1 MYTSPSF
8 EKLMDATGYAR
19 RAQQD
24 KLVATLAAPRE
35 HPLFAQAGTGVGKSF
50 ALLSRAADVGTP
62 GYPAIVATISNGLL
76 GQYVHKDLP
85 VLAQATGSTFIRV
98 LGRSHYACADSQG
111 AKADG
116 VTSAADRHAWLEAH
130 STADFAVA
138 GELVAEGMHWSYR
151 CPGYPECKANSRISD
166 DNPNPWGGCA
176 AKRAR
181 HRARDVDIVLTNFH
195 VLYYNHLLGGIL
207 LPGAVETLIDEAHR
221 LPDTIRDLKTVDL
234 GPGAG
239 SAVYTSVPRL
249 AEATEKV
256 VTFATQLDTPWGHKS
271 AWDTERPVNMARSGA
286 QGAFLARYRTDL
298 EDHLATLETMAASG
312 EEVRG
317 IGTTRNLITLATLME
332 TGETLNW
339 TAVHR
344 QDRPGEIVLIPV
356 TAHERT
362 VAEMVEGGAL
372 VTGTAGGTLPSRCG
386 NRGVPLIDVGH
397 PFDYKNQVTGWI
409 SEVTGVKA
417 DNKPGSPNL
426 ERRLAEMAEFTDNR
440 AALVLC
446 TSHADVRAV
455 ALELQR
461 RGRQAVFVQ
470 PTEGGSMAAKETAHA
485 YEAWVDAGNAA
496 TLIGTESYATGLDLP
511 GKKLTHLV
519 LWSYFG
525 MVDHVSEKMTRRYRY
540 FVEEQRHTRV
550 VQSIGRLIRST
561 SDAGEVLVSDNRF
574 WALLKRCDSM
584 LDRHLRDI
592 PWSAYPTPT

>member
-1 MYTSPSF
+1 MRTSPSF

-35 HPLFAQAGTGVGKSF
+35 HPVFVQAGTGVGKSF
-50 ALLSRAADVGTP
+50 AILSHAADIGSP
-62 GYPAIVATISNGLL
+62 GYPAIVGTITNGLL
-76 GQYVHKDLP
+76 DQYVSKDLP
-85 VLAQATGSTFIRV
+85 TVARATGTTFIRV

-116 VTSAADRHAWLEAH
+116 VSSAADRHAWLEAH

-181 HRARDVDIVLTNFH
+181 QRARDVDIVLTNFH
-195 VLYYNHLLGGIL
+195 VLYYNHLLGGVL
-207 LPGAVETLIDEAHR
+207 LPEAAEILIDEAHR
-221 LPDTIRDLKTVDL
+221 LPDTIRDLKTVEM

-239 SAVYTSVPRL
+239 SAVYASVPRL

-256 VTFATQLDTPWGHKS
+256 VTFATQLDTPWGQKS

-286 QGAFLARYRTDL
+286 QGAFLARYRADL
-298 EDHLATLETMAASG
+298 EEHLATLETMAAAG

-317 IGTTRNLITLATLME
+317 IGTTRNLITLATIME

-344 QDRPGEIVLIPV
+344 QDKPGEIVLIPV

-372 VTGTAGGTLPSRCG
+372 VTGTAGGTLPARCG
-386 NRGVPLIDVGH
+386 YRDVPLTDVGH
-397 PFDYKNQVTGWI
+397 PFDYASQVKGWI
-409 SEVTGVKA
+409 SEVTGVKS
-417 DNKPGSPNL
+417 DNRPGSVNL
-426 ERRLAEMAEFTDNR
+426 ERRLAEMAEFTDSR
-440 AALVLC
+440 ASLVLC
-446 TSHADVRAV
+446 TSHADVRLV
-455 ALELQR
+455 ADVL
-461 RGRQAVFVQ
+461 RGKGRAVFVQ
-470 PTEGGSMAAKETAHA
+470 PTEGGSMAAKEMARA
-485 YEAWVDAGNAA
+485 YEAWVDGGNPA

-540 FVEEQRHTRV
+540 FVEEQRHSRV

-561 SDAGEVLVSDNRF
+561 SDTGEVLVSDSRF
-574 WALLKRCDSM
+574 WGLLKRCDSM

-592 PWSAYPTPT
+592 PWERYPAPR